1 MTEEVNED
9 VVVEPQEESQPK
21 GAGTIQSV
29 ESFDALIKFVDE
41 QLVFRGHTLFQWY
54 QLVIFPE
61 ISEYAD
67 KEEIVRLN
75 SVAVRHSEIIYRNL
89 AIAKGSLT
97 SAKAK
102 YNSNIQAY
110 KVNFLDD
117 IDRDAAKGVKRHKP
131 SSDILE
137 ARAVVACKADYQT
150 LTLAEIVHEFWKCQV
165 DKLQLFNTRLTSLNI
180 SKHNDEKYSNQY
192 NL

>member
-1 MTEEVNED
+1 MTDETIEQPTKNSSVN
-9 VVVEPQEESQPK
+9 
-21 GAGTIQSV
+21 QSV
-29 ESFDALIKFVDE
+29 ESFDTLIKFVDE
-41 QLVFRGHTLFQWY
+41 HLVFRDYTLFQWY
-54 QLVIFPE
+54 QMVVFPE
-61 ISEYAD
+61 ISEFAD

-75 SVAVRHSEIIYRNL
+75 SIAVRYSEIIYRNL
-89 AIAKGSLT
+89 AIAKGALT

-110 KVNFLDD
+110 KVNYLDE
-117 IDRDAAKGVKRHKP
+117 IDLAAARGEKRSKP
-131 SSDILE
+131 NADILE
-137 ARAVVACKADYQT
+137 ARAGVACKADYQT
-150 LTLAEIVHEFWKCQV
+150 LVLAEIVEQFWKCQV